1 VPQSCPEARGF
12 GSRLIVLR
20 VRARDSKDVYR
31 GELPTALAAR
41 TREDVA
47 LKYGH
52 VFAVSL
58 VFLVFEI
65 RQNTLT
71 QEREMQL
78 DRYLGLTDPYL
89 NAPEIGAIY
98 AKVKAVDGME
108 PLAGAYV
115 DRYKLTPAEAVV
127 WSRLVSRS
135 LLTLHAQFQFGGP
148 SEEFDTILRGLF
160 VYPDF
165 RMAFEINEDSLL
177 SSEFVQYADS
187 IIDEP

>member
-1 VPQSCPEARGF
+1 MPQSCPEARGF

-127 WSRLVSRS
+127 WSRLVLLGDPPALPGRQPQFDSSRNLIVTPKREPASRTLRRNHETSREFKSQS
-135 LLTLHAQFQFGGP
+135 LG
-148 SEEFDTILRGLF
+148 
-160 VYPDF
+160 V
-165 RMAFEINEDSLL
+165 
-177 SSEFVQYADS
+177 
-187 IIDEP
+187 